1 MSAILEKMKQVLM
14 PEIDETL
21 LDEYVSQSKR
31 EMIHERQ
38 LEKQANPILRSLDDD
53 SAYTKI
59 VGGLIALLVTIGVG
73 ALVFWEITDN
83 FEGSSSDANDSID
96 EVEDMASTVF
106 DLLPIIALVVVAAI
120 IIGIVVKM
128 GGGN

>member
-1 MSAILEKMKQVLM
+1 MRKLFHSN
-14 PEIDETL
+14 DG
-21 LDEYVSQSKR
+21 
-31 EMIHERQ
+31 
-38 LEKQANPILRSLDDD
+38 
-53 SAYTKI
+53 YTKV

-83 FEGSSSDANDSID
+83 FEGSSADANESMNSTT
-96 EVEDMASTVF
+96 DMASTVF

-128 GGGN
+128 GGGM

>member
-1 MSAILEKMKQVLM
+1 MKSNQ
-14 PEIDETL
+14 
-21 LDEYVSQSKR
+21 KFK
-31 EMIHERQ
+31 Q
-38 LEKQANPILRSLDDD
+38 LRTENSG
-53 SAYTKI
+53 YTKV

-83 FEGSSSDANDSID
+83 FEGSSAEANDSMNSTT
-96 EVEDMASTVF
+96 DMAATVF

-128 GGGN
+128 GGD

>member
-1 MSAILEKMKQVLM
+1 MRK
-14 PEIDETL
+14 L
-21 LDEYVSQSKR
+21 LKNQE
-31 EMIHERQ
+31 
-38 LEKQANPILRSLDDD
+38 
-53 SAYTKI
+53 AYTKV

-83 FEGSSSDANDSID
+83 FEGSSADANTSID
-96 EVEDMASTVF
+96 GVEDMASTVF

-128 GGGN
+128 GGGM

>member
-1 MSAILEKMKQVLM
+1 MRK
-14 PEIDETL
+14 L
-21 LDEYVSQSKR
+21 LKNQE
-31 EMIHERQ
+31 
-38 LEKQANPILRSLDDD
+38 
-53 SAYTKI
+53 AYTKV

-83 FEGSSSDANDSID
+83 FEGSSAEANESM
-96 EVEDMASTVF
+96 ESTEDMASTVF

-128 GGGN
+128 GGGM

>member
-1 MSAILEKMKQVLM
+1 MKGNQKAKGFLE
-14 PEIDETL
+14 DN
-21 LDEYVSQSKR
+21 SG
-31 EMIHERQ
+31 
-38 LEKQANPILRSLDDD
+38 
-53 SAYTKI
+53 YTKV

-83 FEGSSSDANDSID
+83 FEGSSEEANASMDSTT
-96 EVEDMASTVF
+96 DMATTVF

>member
-1 MSAILEKMKQVLM
+1 MRKIFSNQE
-14 PEIDETL
+14 
-21 LDEYVSQSKR
+21 
-31 EMIHERQ
+31 
-38 LEKQANPILRSLDDD
+38 
-53 SAYTKI
+53 AYTKV

-83 FEGSSSDANDSID
+83 FEGSSADANSSIE

-128 GGGN
+128 GGGM

>member
-1 MSAILEKMKQVLM
+1 M
-14 PEIDETL
+14 
-21 LDEYVSQSKR
+21 
-31 EMIHERQ
+31 
-38 LEKQANPILRSLDDD
+38 
-53 SAYTKI
+53 
-59 VGGLIALLVTIGVG
+59 LVTIGVG

-83 FEGSSSDANDSID
+83 FEGSSADANSSIE

-128 GGGN
+128 GGGM